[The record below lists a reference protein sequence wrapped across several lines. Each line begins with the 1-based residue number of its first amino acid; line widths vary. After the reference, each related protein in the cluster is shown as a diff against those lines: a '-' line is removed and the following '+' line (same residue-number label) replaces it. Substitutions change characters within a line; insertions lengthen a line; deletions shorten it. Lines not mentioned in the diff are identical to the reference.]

1 MERGYLFARYSY
13 HCLAKLTLLDLVS
26 INTNAADVEELKVQ
40 LGLEKAWKEHCPYPT
55 QSHVCASIEDAI
67 SLVYNL
73 HLDKV
78 QIFVTG
84 SLHLIGGLLV
94 VLDQRTASC

>member
-1 MERGYLFARYSY
+1 MERRCLFARYFY
-13 HCLAKLTLLDLVS
+13 YFLAKLTVLDLVS

-55 QSHVCASIEDAI
+55 QSHVCTTIEDAI

-73 HLDKV
+73 HLEKI

-94 VLDQRTASC
+94 VLDQRAASC